1 MEEIT
6 AEHGGNPEV
15 WGCKAQL
22 LYQMD
27 KVDDAE
33 NALQKAFDLNPNYPF
48 GHFLRGKFRHFE
60 GELAGALLHFRNAA
74 SLFAPAAHGFL
85 AHAHG
90 FNSDYRLQLHWTP
103 AG

>member
-27 KVDDAE
+27 KVEEAE

-48 GHFLRGKFRHFE
+48 GHFLRGRFRLFE
-60 GELAGALLHFRNAA
+60 GELPGALIQFRKAA
-74 SLFAPAAHGFL
+74 SLYDPEAKSFL
-85 AHAHG
+85 AQIHG
-90 FNSDYRLQLHWTP
+90 LIFECELKLNR
-103 AG
+103 